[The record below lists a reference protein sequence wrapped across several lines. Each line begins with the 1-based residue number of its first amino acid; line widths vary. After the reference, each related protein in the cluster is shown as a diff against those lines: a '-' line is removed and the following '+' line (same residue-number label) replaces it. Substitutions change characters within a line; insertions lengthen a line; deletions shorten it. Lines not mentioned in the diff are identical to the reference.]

1 MKIVSRKSRKNIR
14 HKRVRKHIDGSSDRP
29 RLSVFKSS
37 KHIYAQIIDDSTMN
51 TLVSVSSLTPKVIEA
66 LSKGKK
72 DSKGKIDT
80 ANVVGKYLGEI
91 AVAKGIK
98 EVSFD
103 RGGYPFHGRIKSL
116 AEGAREAGLE
126 F

>member
-1 MKIVSRKSRKNIR
+1 MKVASRKSRKNLR
-14 HKRVRKHIDGSSDRP
+14 HKRVRKQINGSADRP

-37 KHIYAQIIDDSTMN
+37 KHIYAQIIDDLTMN
-51 TLVSVSSLTPKVIEA
+51 TLVSASSLTPKVMEA
-66 LSKGKK
+66 LAKDGKGKT
-72 DSKGKIDT
+72 DT
-80 ANVVGKYLGEI
+80 AGAVGKYLGEL

-98 EVSFD
+98 QVSFD

-116 AEGAREAGLE
+116 ADGAREAGLE